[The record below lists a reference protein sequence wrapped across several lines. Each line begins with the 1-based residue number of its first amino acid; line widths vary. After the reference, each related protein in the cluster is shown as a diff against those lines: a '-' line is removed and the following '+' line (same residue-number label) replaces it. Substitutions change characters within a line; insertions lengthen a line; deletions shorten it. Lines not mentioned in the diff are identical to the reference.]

1 MNTDAKKLLNDAR
14 KALKDEPDAH
24 WPAAVVDLA
33 EMLDDR
39 EKQLA
44 ALHKQLGAMA
54 MARAPRRTPAG

>member
-1 MNTDAKKLLNDAR
+1 MNADARKLLNDAR
-14 KALKDEPDAH
+14 KALKDEPDAI

-44 ALHKQLGAMA
+44 ALHKQLGAMV
-54 MARAPRRTPAG
+54 MTKPARPLLTG